1 MPSNVIH
8 YYFADEVLKQLSG
21 DIARIIDENRDAY
34 DLGAQGPDVL
44 FYLKFKGEPKLL
56 GEHIHKAADVFPL
69 FEQSSQYLTKNY
81 SDTLAAFVF
90 GQLCHYASD
99 RVIHPYVYFMEK
111 KLLAYY
117 PENAHKHIHV
127 LIESAFDY
135 LCIRDYMHLNTVFYK
150 GADKV
155 KIKPN
160 SRKIVARYFSDLVAP
175 LFNDVL
181 SEKTAEKAIKRM
193 RLFLQLCNDPL
204 KIKYC
209 LIRLVECL
217 MGVSKTISLFI
228 RPRREKK
235 EEDWFNYN
243 RTPFPKYHN
252 QEVMTDETFDE
263 LFLRAKSDATAL
275 IKNIYDRINNN
286 TPLDK
291 KLYKLN
297 YSG

>member
-1 MPSNVIH
+1 
-8 YYFADEVLKQLSG
+8 
-21 DIARIIDENRDAY
+21 
-34 DLGAQGPDVL
+34 
-44 FYLKFKGEPKLL
+44 
-56 GEHIHKAADVFPL
+56 
-69 FEQSSQYLTKNY
+69 
-81 SDTLAAFVF
+81 
-90 GQLCHYASD
+90 
-99 RVIHPYVYFMEK
+99 
-111 KLLAYY
+111 
-117 PENAHKHIHV
+117 
-127 LIESAFDY
+127 
-135 LCIRDYMHLNTVFYK
+135 
-150 GADKV
+150 
-155 KIKPN
+155 
-160 SRKIVARYFSDLVAP
+160 
-175 LFNDVL
+175 
-181 SEKTAEKAIKRM
+181 
-193 RLFLQLCNDPL
+193 
-204 KIKYC
+204 
-209 LIRLVECL
+209 